1 MGARIKLVDSSA
13 EVPNLQRIM
22 KSISGILTIVFIVLF
37 SFMISIV
44 VSEKDTFAN
53 TEELRTIYENNMMP
67 CMNYWT
73 TDPSYVDTVSMH
85 MQAMRLY
92 DKREYG
98 LALEAF
104 QRFEPNE
111 KEEGLYY
118 LYTGICLLQSDLDNL
133 AISKFKNA
141 TQLCT
146 KFELIQLS
154 RWYLSLAYLK
164 TGNKKDAI
172 ETLTK
177 IVELKAPQ
185 RYQAQNIIKEIDLA
199 SNPLKSMLAVVTPQR

>member
-1 MGARIKLVDSSA
+1 
-13 EVPNLQRIM
+13 M
-22 KSISGILTIVFIVLF
+22 KSISGILTFVFIVLF
-37 SFMISIV
+37 SFVISMV
-44 VSEKDTFAN
+44 VSENDTFAN
-53 TEELRTIYENNMMP
+53 QEELRTIYEKNMMP

-73 TDPSYVDTVSMH
+73 TDPSYSDTVSMH

-92 DKREYG
+92 DKHEYG

-104 QRFEPNE
+104 QRFEPNQ

-133 AISKFKNA
+133 AIIKFKDA
-141 TQLCT
+141 MQLCN

-154 RWYLSLAYLK
+154 RWYLSMAYLK
-164 TGNKKDAI
+164 TGNKKEAV
-172 ETLTK
+172 ETLNK

-185 RYQAQNIIKEIDLA
+185 RYQAQNIIKEIDIA